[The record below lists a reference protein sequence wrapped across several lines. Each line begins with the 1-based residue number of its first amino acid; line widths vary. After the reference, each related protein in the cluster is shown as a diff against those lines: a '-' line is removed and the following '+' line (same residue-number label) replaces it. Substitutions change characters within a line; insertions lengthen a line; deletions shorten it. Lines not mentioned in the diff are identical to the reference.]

1 MRQAEKVEERL
12 YQLCKVCM
20 PESPGKKHEANDTMV
35 QKYRQITDIRRRAAK
50 MDPEDTYSFVILGQ
64 ELHEA
69 RWIGEAI
76 DVLGTAA
83 LMRPDILLY
92 LNIGAMYE
100 TRLKFTEAIETYKEG
115 IKSLSGTVRPT
126 NLVSL
131 YERMVVTLFQCGRI
145 QEVKLYGKEAL
156 SIGSNGPE
164 FLKYYHGAMRHP
176 GPFLDMVSA
185 GWTTP
190 PYAGTPIIPDEY
202 SQLATP
208 VILPE

>member
-1 MRQAEKVEERL
+1 
-12 YQLCKVCM
+12 
-20 PESPGKKHEANDTMV
+20 
-35 QKYRQITDIRRRAAK
+35 
-50 MDPEDTYSFVILGQ
+50 
-64 ELHEA
+64 
-69 RWIGEAI
+69 
-76 DVLGTAA
+76 
-83 LMRPDILLY
+83 MRPDILLY

-126 NLVSL
+126 HLVSL
-131 YERMVVTLFQCGRI
+131 YERIVVTLFQCGRI

-156 SIGSNGPE
+156 SIGANGPE

-176 GPFLDMVSA
+176 GPSLDMVSA

-190 PYAGTPIIPDEY
+190 PYAGTLVIPDEY
-202 SQLATP
+202 SQPATP